1 MEQTEQSTGPIL
13 LGTSSGEEE
22 GEEEGA
28 EAGRGGEAGRE
39 GGREGRSWGGGDM
52 YLLLTLQ

>member
-22 GEEEGA
+22 GEEGA
-28 EAGRGGEAGRE
+28 GGGEGGEAGRQE
-39 GGREGRSWGGGDM
+39 GEMWREGKSIP
-52 YLLLTLQ
+52 LS

>member
-22 GEEEGA
+22 V
-28 EAGRGGEAGRE
+28 GEAGRRGGGRGRKAGRQGGGRWVE
-39 GGREGRSWGGGDM
+39 GGGNM

>member
-13 LGTSSGEEE
+13 LGTSSGKEE

-28 EAGRGGEAGRE
+28 EVGRGERQEGREAGRGEVGE
-39 GGREGRSWGGGDM
+39 GGDM